1 MTTLHDCMTLIWV
14 CHADYQNPL
23 ALAGLNICS
32 KQKVKKKRCMY
43 TTRKL
48 IFLDGDLVTLRTA
61 QVIRALIDSA
71 SR

>member
-1 MTTLHDCMTLIWV
+1 
-14 CHADYQNPL
+14 
-23 ALAGLNICS
+23 
-32 KQKVKKKRCMY
+32 MY

-71 SR
+71 SRSSKKNFQ